1 MIEILDE
8 NPEVDNKEMAIK
20 LYGDASSKAFIMLKG
35 RVLEKMLETMSLSIN
50 FHNNPTFKD
59 DPSAFEAIK
68 IQKNLIYA
76 FLLRRRGL
84 DEPAREILEKCA
96 KVSEE
101 LSLPEYRLLALI
113 NLRNFSDS
121 QKDVVWSYKQ
131 EIETALK
138 QFETDIIGSGIWDE
152 FRILSDS
159 TSRDHV
165 KETFL
170 EEKTLEL
177 EKRLEVAYSAR
188 SHYYYLTMKVF
199 LHEFKREFTR
209 VKALLEEMID
219 LLHSH
224 EGLGSKNRLGI
235 PYHQLCGVEIRM
247 RNFPAA
253 IEAAD
258 QALSYFHRSKHN
270 YYSSSIY
277 KIFAC
282 IFAGFPEKA
291 EEVIGEVSRFRS
303 RKRLEFLNGIVT
315 YLEACIS
322 YIQGNTKEAQAQL
335 FTATELF
342 TDKEG
347 WNTGIRIFEIM
358 ILLDQDMIDLAIAKI
373 ESLRKHIAKYDVS
386 ERSKL
391 IYKYLHILERNAF
404 DFSSTSVEQAQILEK
419 LGSMDSW
426 APLSHEVIR
435 FDVWIYARKTKRPF
449 YELLLE
455 TLAHQPEDV

>member
-1 MIEILDE
+1 MDRIKKIFQSFSKTEVRYLKNYLTAFHNRGKNKALEMIEILDE

-199 LHEFKREFTR
+199 LHEF
-209 VKALLEEMID
+209 
-219 LLHSH
+219 
-224 EGLGSKNRLGI
+224 
-235 PYHQLCGVEIRM
+235 
-247 RNFPAA
+247 
-253 IEAAD
+253 
-258 QALSYFHRSKHN
+258 
-270 YYSSSIY
+270 
-277 KIFAC
+277 
-282 IFAGFPEKA
+282 
-291 EEVIGEVSRFRS
+291 
-303 RKRLEFLNGIVT
+303 
-315 YLEACIS
+315 
-322 YIQGNTKEAQAQL
+322 
-335 FTATELF
+335 
-342 TDKEG
+342 
-347 WNTGIRIFEIM
+347 
-358 ILLDQDMIDLAIAKI
+358 
-373 ESLRKHIAKYDVS
+373 
-386 ERSKL
+386 
-391 IYKYLHILERNAF
+391 
-404 DFSSTSVEQAQILEK
+404 
-419 LGSMDSW
+419 
-426 APLSHEVIR
+426 
-435 FDVWIYARKTKRPF
+435 
-449 YELLLE
+449 
-455 TLAHQPEDV
+455 